1 MPPTQSPRLTP
12 ATSQAKAAEGRAGG
26 GPRLAPAV
34 WTSSRDRGEGGWSSG
49 DRGRE
54 AEPRRGHCAC
64 FGGPSR
70 QRARSS
76 VFPTN
81 PSPPRDSVLK
91 ARPLLSAVQPAEPR
105 EPQRPDSRGAC
116 APAPPGRRRDGA
128 VHSSRQVPGGGK
140 AEDGLGRGRGHA
152 TTKQPSR
159 TRDACVPLRVA
170 DTKLRL
176 VADAAS
182 AEAPGGG
189 A

>member
-1 MPPTQSPRLTP
+1 MT
-12 ATSQAKAAEGRAGG
+12 
-26 GPRLAPAV
+26 GPRRVDKQP
-34 WTSSRDRGEGGWSSG
+34 G
-49 DRGRE
+49 
-54 AEPRRGHCAC
+54 PRRRWSEL
-64 FGGPSR
+64 GGQR
-70 QRARSS
+70 QRSRTTQGPLRLFRGAFS
-76 VFPTN
+76 PTSTQLRVSHK
-81 PSPPRDSVLK
+81 PLSPPRDSVLK

-105 EPQRPDSRGAC
+105 EPRRPDSRGAC

-152 TTKQPSR
+152 TTKQPSH
-159 TRDACVPLRVA
+159 TRDACVPLRGA

>member
-1 MPPTQSPRLTP
+1 MGVLDRPPPCG
-12 ATSQAKAAEGRAGG
+12 QAAGTAEKVVGA
-26 GPRLAPAV
+26 
-34 WTSSRDRGEGGWSSG
+34 RGT
-49 DRGRE
+49 E
-54 AEPRRGHCAC
+54 AEKQNHAGATALVSGA
-64 FGGPSR
+64 FS
-70 QRARSS
+70 
-76 VFPTN
+76 PTSTQLRVSHK
-81 PSPPRDSVLK
+81 PLSPPRDSVSK

-105 EPQRPDSRGAC
+105 EPRRPDSRGAC

-159 TRDACVPLRVA
+159 TRDACVPLRGA